1 MKLPNTK
8 KGAVFLLTSTGI
20 PFTVAGIPCHGKLAW
35 QVSCFCYDSVECERE
50 PNDQMIPLFSI
61 QLG

>member
-20 PFTVAGIPCHGKLAW
+20 PESVLLQESRVMGSSHGKYP
-35 QVSCFCYDSVECERE
+35 VSAMIQSNVKES
-50 PNDQMIPLFSI
+50 QMIK
-61 QLG
+61 